1 MTVRELIFDSLE
13 NLENIYIDYG
23 EYTKEMIPEL
33 YDRVYDVQVEK
44 WYLDIKDKQACMVI
58 VLNDY

>member
-23 EYTKEMIPEL
+23 QQVKEMTPEL

-58 VLNDY
+58 VLDDY

>member
-23 EYTKEMIPEL
+23 EYTKEMTPEL

>member
-23 EYTKEMIPEL
+23 EYVKEMTPEL

-58 VLNDY
+58 VLDDY

>member
-23 EYTKEMIPEL
+23 KYVKEMTPEL

-58 VLNDY
+58 VLDDY